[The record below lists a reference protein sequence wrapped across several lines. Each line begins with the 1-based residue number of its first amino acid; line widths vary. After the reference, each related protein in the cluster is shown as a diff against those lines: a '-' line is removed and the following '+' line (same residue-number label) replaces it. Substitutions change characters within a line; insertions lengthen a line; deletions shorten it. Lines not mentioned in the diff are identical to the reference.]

1 MLLPFSAAAH
11 GWGGGNEHMTE
22 TRDAKRLVD
31 QLLALHREG
40 SLHVMDRGEVCL
52 GCGGQ
57 WPCRTVRLVYDAALD
72 SESGGPDY
80 G

>member
-1 MLLPFSAAAH
+1 
-11 GWGGGNEHMTE
+11 MTE
-22 TRDAKRLVD
+22 AKDAKRLVD
-31 QLLALHREG
+31 KLLALHKEG

-57 WPCRTVRLVYDAALD
+57 WPCRTVRLVYDAALGT
-72 SESGGPDY
+72 ESGAPGD